1 MTEDGVRIH
10 YRLAGAGEPALVFVH
25 GWCSNLT
32 HWDAQVRHFAK
43 HHRVLAVDRRGHG
56 RSDAPD
62 DGYTAAQHATDLAH
76 VLREVGIEDA
86 VIVGHA
92 GGCPATMAFA
102 QARPELARAIVLVDT
117 FIGPRASLGRD
128 VDGSRSGLGA
138 MVHQLDTEHGS
149 VAFEAMYRGFFSSHA
164 GVAADRAVHDAMKVP
179 LDIARAELASLAIST
194 QAIARSLTQPV
205 LWISVEQADEARL
218 AKVFRDV
225 QFGRVVGSG
234 HFPQIEVPDQVNA
247 MIDRF
252 LAVQKGFA
260 EPGEA

>member
-1 MTEDGVRIH
+1 
-10 YRLAGAGEPALVFVH
+10 
-25 GWCSNLT
+25 
-32 HWDAQVRHFAK
+32 
-43 HHRVLAVDRRGHG
+43 
-56 RSDAPD
+56 
-62 DGYTAAQHATDLAH
+62 
-76 VLREVGIEDA
+76 
-86 VIVGHA
+86 
-92 GGCPATMAFA
+92 
-102 QARPELARAIVLVDT
+102 
-117 FIGPRASLGRD
+117 
-128 VDGSRSGLGA
+128 
-138 MVHQLDTEHGS
+138 
-149 VAFEAMYRGFFSSHA
+149 
-164 GVAADRAVHDAMKVP
+164 MKVP

-218 AKVFRDV
+218 AKIFRNV